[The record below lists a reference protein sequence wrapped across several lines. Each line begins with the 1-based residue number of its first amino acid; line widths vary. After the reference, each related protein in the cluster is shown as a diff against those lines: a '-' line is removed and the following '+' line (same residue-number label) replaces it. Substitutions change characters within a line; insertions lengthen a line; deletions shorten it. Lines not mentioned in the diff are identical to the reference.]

1 MLKMLYTI
9 TFNVTSSHCLPL
21 HLILLN
27 SSSSVALH
35 CLQIMIN
42 SSGVVQAYADEHYVH
57 LHKLVLLHY
66 YQPVCDNMIDPDRQ
80 VVLLARTLP

>member
-1 MLKMLYTI
+1 
-9 TFNVTSSHCLPL
+9 
-21 HLILLN
+21 
-27 SSSSVALH
+27 
-35 CLQIMIN
+35 MIN
-42 SSGVVQAYADEHYVH
+42 SSGVAQAYVDEHYAH